1 MKRTIII
8 VLLCAFAMYA
18 ASCHRETPQDKIK
31 KAVTTIQQAVEQK
44 DVKKVLSFIAK
55 NYADPRGNTYET
67 MKGLLL
73 AYFYRYPKISIYIPN
88 LDVIADDVS
97 AKAVFQAVLTG
108 RGGNDSA
115 AAILPESLGVYAF
128 EVAFRKE
135 SGEWI
140 IYSATW
146 ERLGDTPE
154 ASVRQ

>member
-8 VLLCAFAMYA
+8 ILLCAFAVYA
-18 ASCHRETPQDKIK
+18 ASCHQETPQDKIK
-31 KAVTTIQQAVEQK
+31 KAVATIQQAVERK
-44 DVKKVLSFIAK
+44 DVKTIIGFIAK
-55 NYADPRGNTYET
+55 NYTDPRGNSYET
-67 MKGLLL
+67 LKSLLL
-73 AYFYRYPKISIYIPN
+73 VYFYRYPKISVYIPN
-88 LDVIADDVS
+88 LDVIADDTS

-146 ERLGDTPE
+146 ERLGDAPE
-154 ASVRQ
+154 TSVRQ